1 MTKCHAQSDRRNF
14 LFLYRRC
21 YSFFKRN
28 SKHHI
33 ALPPSFFLKENML
46 YLYANMV
53 QFKIHVDFKNKF
65 EIYIKIVTFLSVL
78 SVTILY
84 SS

>member
-1 MTKCHAQSDRRNF
+1 MTKCQAQSDRRNF

-21 YSFFKRN
+21 YTFLKRN

-46 YLYANMV
+46 YIYANMV
-53 QFKIHVDFKNKF
+53 QFKIHVYFKNKF

-84 SS
+84 IS

>member
-1 MTKCHAQSDRRNF
+1 
-14 LFLYRRC
+14 
-21 YSFFKRN
+21 
-28 SKHHI
+28 
-33 ALPPSFFLKENML
+33 ML

-53 QFKIHVDFKNKF
+53 QFKIHVYFKNKF

-84 SS
+84 SFWTSIAYQVFQQFIDQIKSRRVPE

>member
-1 MTKCHAQSDRRNF
+1 MPCTVRQEEF
-14 LFLYRRC
+14 LVFVQKMLY
-21 YSFFKRN
+21 FFKRN

-84 SS
+84 SF

>member
-1 MTKCHAQSDRRNF
+1 
-14 LFLYRRC
+14 
-21 YSFFKRN
+21 
-28 SKHHI
+28 
-33 ALPPSFFLKENML
+33 ML

-53 QFKIHVDFKNKF
+53 QFKIHVYFKNKF

-84 SS
+84 SSWTSIAYQVFQQFIDQIKSRRVPE

>member
-1 MTKCHAQSDRRNF
+1 
-14 LFLYRRC
+14 
-21 YSFFKRN
+21 
-28 SKHHI
+28 
-33 ALPPSFFLKENML
+33 ML

-84 SS
+84 SFWTSIAYQVFQQFID

>member
-1 MTKCHAQSDRRNF
+1 
-14 LFLYRRC
+14 
-21 YSFFKRN
+21 
-28 SKHHI
+28 
-33 ALPPSFFLKENML
+33 ML

-84 SS
+84 SF